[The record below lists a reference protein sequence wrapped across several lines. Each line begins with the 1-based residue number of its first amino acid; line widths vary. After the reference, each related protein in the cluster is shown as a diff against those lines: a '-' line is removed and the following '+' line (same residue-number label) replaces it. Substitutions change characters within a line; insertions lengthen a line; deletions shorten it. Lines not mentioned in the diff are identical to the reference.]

1 MLGSKKQFANQN
13 SKTVHQKIHIL
24 GGVGKV
30 KTAKRVFEKIISV
43 AGRGNKV
50 KSNRQPYKNRISI
63 YIWLYCPTQILIMV
77 DL

>member
-50 KSNRQPYKNRISI
+50 KSTDSHIKNRFF
-63 YIWLYCPTQILIMV
+63 LYVYMAVWPYSNF
-77 DL
+77 DHG